1 MPEWLYILLLFVGMS
16 ASYWCGVALG
26 SARADKAPNA
36 ESWREV
42 RFRSIDAKKE
52 CELRA
57 IAFEHEETM
66 ALIARGALD
75 GVDIEPPADDK
86 ESL

>member
-1 MPEWLYILLLFVGMS
+1 MPEWLWVIALCVGMTV
-16 ASYWCGVALG
+16 SYWAGVALG
-26 SARADKAPNA
+26 RADKAPNA
-36 ESWREV
+36 EAWREV

-57 IAFEHEETM
+57 ISYDHEETM

-75 GVDIEPPADDK
+75 GADIESPADDK
-86 ESL
+86 ETL

>member
-1 MPEWLYILLLFVGMS
+1 MTV
-16 ASYWCGVALG
+16 SYWAGVALG
-26 SARADKAPNA
+26 SAKSDRAPNA
-36 ESWREV
+36 EAWREV

-57 IAFEHEETM
+57 ISYDHEETM

-75 GVDIEPPADDK
+75 GVDIESPADD
-86 ESL
+86 EETL

>member
-1 MPEWLYILLLFVGMS
+1 MPEWLYILLLFAGMS

-26 SARADKAPNA
+26 SAKSDRSPNA
-36 ESWREV
+36 EAWREV

-86 ESL
+86 ETL